1 MSSLSSTYS
10 ANKQSQMRLEL
21 PALALACDRTG
32 ISDRTAAT
40 IASAILQDVG
50 IIKTYDKEHVI
61 DRMKIRR
68 ERHKKR
74 QDLKIQ
80 TDRQPKNLYFDGPH
94 FYKSKNR

>member
-1 MSSLSSTYS
+1 MSSLPSTYS
-10 ANKQSQMRLEL
+10 ANKQSQMRLDL
-21 PALALACDRTG
+21 SALALACDRTG

-40 IASAILQDVG
+40 IAIAILQDVG
-50 IIKTYDKEHVI
+50 IIKTDDKQHVI

-80 TDRQPKNLYFDGPH
+80 TD
-94 FYKSKNR
+94 KSIF